1 VAALSHPGI
10 KRVVEA
16 ASRKGVTLDIR
27 LMPGSIHSADEAA
40 AAVGADVGQIVKS
53 LVFVAP
59 GPEGRLALIVCLV
72 SGRNQ
77 VDLGILSAVTGKVLI
92 RQAAAHE
99 ARELTG
105 YSIGGIPPFGH
116 GRDVRIFM
124 DEDLGQYQWVWA
136 TAGTNRAVF
145 RIAPGT
151 LQMLSNA
158 VVGPVAQTVGSR
170 ATAASAIEPRLQ
182 FEAGAGA

>member
-1 VAALSHPGI
+1 VADLSHPGI

-16 ASRKGVTLDIR
+16 ASRKGATLDIR
-27 LMPGSIHSADEAA
+27 FTPESTHTAEEAA
-40 AAVGADVGQIVKS
+40 AAVEADLGQIVKS

-59 GPEGRLALIVCLV
+59 RPEGRLALIICLV

-77 VDLGILSAVTGKVLI
+77 VDLGLLNAVTGEVAI
-92 RQAAAHE
+92 RPATARE

-116 GRDVRIFM
+116 GRDVRILM
-124 DEDLGQYQWVWA
+124 DEDLGTYQWVWA
-136 TAGTNRAVF
+136 AAGRDHAVF
-145 RIAPGT
+145 RVDPRT

-158 VVGPVAQTVGSR
+158 VVAPFAQSPWSR
-170 ATAASAIEPRLQ
+170 TTTTSAIEPRLQ
-182 FEAGAGA
+182 FEASAGA